1 MKKILLVSCLAMAV
15 LLVISGC
22 STTNVS
28 KLSGPT
34 VVISK
39 TIVSTPDVE
48 KGDRISGEANITK
61 ILWGLFILGDTKYA
75 DNVQFSSQIQKQDE
89 GFFAGATMLSSMD
102 SASKAKAAA
111 AYDACNKSGA
121 DIILIP
127 NYVVDEKYYFFWSEQ
142 YCKVTGFKGIV
153 KGVKEIECKDYL
165 EMQLTNQIKIVK

>member
-1 MKKILLVSCLAMAV
+1 MKRSLIVFCFAMAAV
-15 LLVISGC
+15 LIVSGC

-48 KGDRISGEANITK
+48 KGERISGEANITR
-61 ILWGLFILGDTKYA
+61 ILWGLFITGDTKYA
-75 DNVQFSSQIQKQDE
+75 DNVQFSSQIQRQEE
-89 GFFAGATMLSSMD
+89 GFAAGLTMLAYD

-153 KGVKEIECKDYL
+153 KGVKELECKDYL
-165 EMQLTNQIKIVK
+165 EMQLSNQVKIVK